1 VAVEPKPRPRAFR
14 LGTMTPEPGA
24 AAPKEAM
31 VIETTADPYEVEA
44 EAFLAGR
51 DVGEEAVEAAQK
63 QGVVARSLLSWGGLF
78 WSATGG
84 LVSLGF
90 GLWLTRLID
99 DLFAWSPAFGVVGL
113 ALAGAAG
120 TALFVLAMREIGGI
134 LRQRHI
140 AELHIG
146 LARAREKDD
155 FKEARRLVRDLSSLY
170 STRPDTARA
179 RAQLRKVARDI
190 VDGRDLIDITE
201 RTLVEPLDLDVR
213 REIASVAKRVSMVTA
228 LAPRAIIDVVFVGA
242 QAIRLIRRIAVIY
255 GGRPGLLGFLKL
267 LRSIA
272 AHIAIT
278 GGMAVGDSLIQ
289 QFVGHGIAARLSARL
304 GEGVLN
310 GLLTARVG
318 LSAMAVCRPLPF
330 GSGKAPKVGDV
341 APFLFKAE
349 NKG

>member
-1 VAVEPKPRPRAFR
+1 V
-14 LGTMTPEPGA
+14 
-24 AAPKEAM
+24 
-31 VIETTADPYEVEA
+31 
-44 EAFLAGR
+44 
-51 DVGEEAVEAAQK
+51 
-63 QGVVARSLLSWGGLF
+63 
-78 WSATGG
+78 
-84 LVSLGF
+84 
-90 GLWLTRLID
+90 
-99 DLFAWSPAFGVVGL
+99 
-113 ALAGAAG
+113 GAAG
-120 TALFVLAMREIGGI
+120 TALFVLGAREIGGI

-155 FKEARRLVRDLSSLY
+155 FKDARRLVRDLSTLY

-190 VDGRDLIDITE
+190 VDGRDLIDIAE

-213 REIASVAKRVSMVTA
+213 REIASAAKRVSMVTA
-228 LAPRAIIDVVFVGA
+228 LAPRAIIDVVFVLA
-242 QAIRLIRRIAVIY
+242 QATRLIRRIAVIY

-278 GGMAVGDSLIQ
+278 GGMAVGDSLVQ
-289 QFVGHGIAARLSARL
+289 QFVGHGIAAKLSARL

-330 GSGKAPKVGDV
+330 GSGKAPRVADV

-349 NKG
+349 KKE